1 MSALEAINTRRAL
14 LSIRRDIEK
23 TLFGAWDE
31 QTETILRE
39 QAEEAVGALTSSF
52 RKKGVDIT
60 VNASWMPSRADVEYG
75 RYRHRIYLRDDDGHE
90 RLIRQEF
97 RSRRLA
103 RVWQKRR
110 VNWAYMFIM
119 DMTYRDPRPIECIKL
134 EFTANRTSA

>member
-23 TLFGAWDE
+23 ALLGAWDE
-31 QTETILRE
+31 QTGTVLRE
-39 QAEEAVGALTSSF
+39 QAEAAVGALAASF
-52 RKKGVDIT
+52 REKGVDIT
-60 VNASWMPSRADVEYG
+60 VDTSWMPSRADVEYG

-110 VNWAYMFIM
+110 VNWAYMFIT
-119 DMTYRDPRPIECIKL
+119 DMTYRDPRPIEYIKL
-134 EFTANRTSA
+134 DFTVNRTNA